1 MVVNPM
7 VFVTRAKHGSASAT
21 ESRDLAEYMRSFVT
35 LPDDTVLSSLPPHPR
50 TTAAE
55 RKPGAMTKP
64 ELVKSKRDLLAE
76 KREREAAMREKFAE
90 WVSSMARIMYRVS
103 ELRRLGMLRDSSD
116 PQSALSVGDD
126 DRPSCS
132 IPSSSG
138 TPASQVICLLKMPA
152 LLPPALPEP
161 APKAR
166 EPPRPKSVWD
176 QVLVDAIDRHKEM
189 TLAFR
194 RRRTVLRKCSRQI
207 EREDEERKARLG
219 IFKRPE
225 MAERAERESQR
236 RLAKWTAQQV
246 LKKWLYVES
255 IMDEQRQIE
264 EDELRSKQD
273 KRVLFDMLHRS
284 TQLLEGQRKVRRSSS
299 VSSAL
304 SDSDREDATNC
315 SYESQ
320 SRRSRRRTTRIDE
333 SHDNV
338 MSMESMRECLPSS
351 GGDDDD
357 DDDDEDAAISPEQ
370 SDVEFA
376 SESSANDDSSNEMN
390 ELALDQDVPVES
402 LLSQYYE
409 MQQQRQSSPMSS
421 EDESDEEMS
430 DAASE
435 DSNLGIEE
443 LAAKTPQHAVE
454 QPFLLRGNLREYQ
467 RQGLD
472 WLASLHQHQINGIL
486 ADEMGLGKTIQT
498 IALLAHLACHR
509 GIWGPHLVIVPT
521 SVLLNWE
528 QEFHRWL
535 PGFKVLTYYGS
546 RAERKQKRKGWS
558 KPNAL
563 HVCVT
568 SYQLAIQDAAV
579 FRRKPW
585 YYMILDEAQAIK
597 NFRSQRWQT
606 LLGVKSAC
614 RLLLTGTPLQNSLIE
629 LWSLMYF
636 LMPQEFG
643 SGDGDEGGEALG
655 FAGLERFR
663 EWFSQPLEKLLAVRP
678 DIAAPVGRGTSEKV
692 AFNTTSFLQGGGE
705 TTESSSMALSTQAE
719 AQQAVQKL
727 HTVLRPHIL
736 RRLKQDVE
744 TQLPDKTEHV
754 VYCHLSKR
762 QRLLYDDF
770 MSRSQTRET
779 LQAGTYLGVMGCLMQ
794 LRKVC
799 NHPDLFETRPI
810 VTSWVM
816 SGAPI
821 AVYGRTEDLVRRML
835 AGGYAAPFLRQS
847 PMPWQDQ
854 AGQTAWR
861 LRGLA
866 ITSCELE
873 TDMVAWKRARQLD
886 ATPALLL
893 RGLERARDALDPT
906 IANGSDWDK
915 LQLRPYASRYR
926 SVRGYTEL
934 QYHASNL
941 RSGDTWM
948 RLAAQNA
955 CRVQGLASK
964 PVYGSGLLQ
973 AVGVA
978 RGVHER
984 LGELATGLVLSGKER
999 LERYNDTIQN
1009 YVFATPAVLVT
1020 NTASDREAVLP
1031 HMRLTCDNA
1040 RIKELVPNILHLR
1053 RRVARHTMPVR
1064 PLEQRLQ
1071 IAFPEPFLLQ
1081 YDCGK
1086 LQALDQLLG
1095 RLVREGHRALVF
1107 TQMTKVLDILEQWLN
1122 LHGYRYLRLDGATK
1136 VEQRWRLT
1144 ERFNHDPKWTVF
1156 ISSTRAGGLGINL
1169 TGADTVIFYDS
1180 DWNHAMDAQ
1189 CQDRC
1194 HRIGQQ
1200 REVHIYRLIS
1210 ERTIEEAIWKKQC
1223 QKRWLNQ
1230 VVIQEGRFDPNAE
1243 RNAGHLGRADAVPDD
1258 VPTDGSGMTAASALG
1273 VGDWYELASAV
1284 LTQSATLGNATEH
1297 SHRQAAVS
1305 ERDAA
1310 QMLSAAE
1317 DEVDAMALKVA
1328 IAEVAQADA
1337 LDMGDEFGSKAVEET
1352 ADRLESA
1359 DPAQEPDEHNDDG
1372 IGHIDDYMFRFNL
1385 AAETL
1390 NAEAEPNA
1398 TEPSAVNESCC
1409 ELEPPVSFAPLI
1421 ASNSGSKR
1429 RGGSVTEREHCEV
1442 KVSEVIQGP
1451 KRHRIES
1458 AELQMAQ
1465 AATAAQDPGADR
1477 AGDGAG
1483 ECSDDEDLNID
1494 GSYAPSPLAGL
1505 DTEDGAMAHLRYSLE
1520 EMELVRS
1527 EAYALGF
1534 SAFLQKYVVD
1544 MGVSVRSL
1552 LEVFCAQPFQGFAIS
1567 DIQSLQLLKYH
1578 LGRFYRNRPRL
1589 SDVNSIEDVVR
1600 LLKQSKRIMVLT
1612 GAGVSVSCGIPDF
1625 RSPTGIYTRL
1635 NDEFGLDDP
1644 QQMFDIEY
1652 FRETPELFYSF
1663 AKELYPYSFT
1673 PAPSHAFI
1681 KLLEDKEKLLRNYT
1695 QNIDTLEHVQ
1705 GIKSVLNCHGSFA
1718 TATCIKCGYKCDG
1731 KDLEDDIMA
1740 MRIAYCPVCKDGP
1753 RKQSAHCTSTG
1764 GHTLDSGGD
1773 SGSANHIYKP
1783 GDSDEDDDD
1792 DDADYGSVQ
1801 GIMKPDITFFG
1812 EMLPDKF
1819 NEALLLDRENVDL
1832 LLVMGSSLKVAPVSD
1847 IMSHLPHAVPQI
1859 VINKTPI
1866 VHLNFD
1872 VQLLGNADDIV
1883 AYLASACGWTLCHS
1897 RIPGGST
1904 DSAEYKQSAPA
1915 PIPTP
1920 ETISVAVRSVNPD
1933 NPDSIEL
1940 SEKTYHVP
1948 SHWHPFPSA
1957 DITGKD
1963 LLIASGDAKVRLAI
1977 DSSDEEC
1984 ESGSDISEEDSDND
1998 GDPMC
2003 PNGEDDEGGDR
2014 SDDSVGSESLARDI
2028 GKTTV

>member
-1 MVVNPM
+1 M
-7 VFVTRAKHGSASAT
+7 
-21 ESRDLAEYMRSFVT
+21 
-35 LPDDTVLSSLPPHPR
+35 PP
-50 TTAAE
+50 
-55 RKPGAMTKP
+55 
-64 ELVKSKRDLLAE
+64 
-76 KREREAAMREKFAE
+76 
-90 WVSSMARIMYRVS
+90 
-103 ELRRLGMLRDSSD
+103 
-116 PQSALSVGDD
+116 
-126 DRPSCS
+126 
-132 IPSSSG
+132 
-138 TPASQVICLLKMPA
+138 

-166 EPPRPKSVWD
+166 EPPRSKSTWD
-176 QVLVDAIDRHKEM
+176 HLLVDIVDRHKEIAL
-189 TLAFR
+189 TSR

-207 EREDEERKARLG
+207 EREDDERKAQLG

-225 MAERAERESQR
+225 MAERAERENRR

-246 LKKWLYVES
+246 LKKWSYVES

-284 TQLLEGQRKVRRSSS
+284 TQLLEGQRMEYRSSDVSSSSSSSAAGSDNEDVTTGQTSPRESLPRRSGRKNT
-299 VSSAL
+299 L
-304 SDSDREDATNC
+304 IGEP
-315 SYESQ
+315 
-320 SRRSRRRTTRIDE
+320 
-333 SHDNV
+333 HDHV

-351 GGDDDD
+351 G
-357 DDDDEDAAISPEQ
+357 DDEDAAISPEQ
-370 SDVEFA
+370 SDVEFT
-376 SESSANDDSSNEMN
+376 SESSANDDSDDEMN
-390 ELALDQDVPVES
+390 DLALDQDVPVES

-409 MQQQRQSSPMSS
+409 MQQQRQSHTMSS
-421 EDESDEEMS
+421 DGESEDNVVSEEDEEMADAES
-430 DAASE
+430 DNA
-435 DSNLGIEE
+435 DLGIEE
-443 LAAKTPQHAVE
+443 LTAGTPQHAVD
-454 QPFLLRGNLREYQ
+454 QPFLLRGDLREYQ

-568 SYQLAIQDAAV
+568 SYQLAIQDATV

-636 LMPQEFG
+636 LMPQEFS

-655 FAGLERFR
+655 FAGLDRFR

-678 DIAAPVGRGTSEKV
+678 DIAVPVGRDTSEKV

-705 TTESSSMALSTQAE
+705 AESLPSSSMALTTQAE

-810 VTSWVM
+810 VTSWAT

-821 AVYGRTEDLVRRML
+821 AAYGKTEDLVRRML
-835 AGGYAAPFLRQS
+835 ADDHSEPLSRDS
-847 PMPWQDQ
+847 PKPWQGQ

-861 LRGLA
+861 LRGLVV
-866 ITSCELE
+866 TSGELE
-873 TDMVAWKRARQLD
+873 TDAAGWERARQLD
-886 ATPALLL
+886 ATPALLH
-893 RGLERARDALDPT
+893 RGLQRVQHALNP
-906 IANGSDWDK
+906 ALESSSNWNE

-926 SVRGYTEL
+926 TVRGYTEL
-934 QYHASNL
+934 QYHASNVK
-941 RSGDTWM
+941 SGDALM
-948 RLAAQNA
+948 RLADQNA
-955 CRVQGLASK
+955 CRVQGFAFK

-973 AVGVA
+973 TVNLVQDVGQ
-978 RGVHER
+978 R
-984 LGELATGLVLSGKER
+984 LGGLAAGLVLSGKER
-999 LERYNDTIQN
+999 LERYQDIIEN
-1009 YVFATPAVLVT
+1009 YVFATPAVLIT

-1031 HMRLTCDNA
+1031 HMRLAGSSDSV
-1040 RIKELVPNILHLR
+1040 IKDLVPNILHLR
-1053 RRVARHTMPVR
+1053 RRIARHTLPIR

-1086 LQALDQLLG
+1086 LQALDRLLG

-1107 TQMTKVLDILEQWLN
+1107 TQMTKVLDILEKWLN

-1210 ERTIEEAIWKKQC
+1210 DRTVEEAIWKKQC

-1230 VVIQEGRFDPNAE
+1230 VVIQEGRFDPNAD
-1243 RNAGHLGRADAVPDD
+1243 RSTSRSVQAGALHDEVPI
-1258 VPTDGSGMTAASALG
+1258 DGSGAAAAALG
-1273 VGDWYELASAV
+1273 VGDWYDLASAV
-1284 LTQSATLGNATEH
+1284 LTQSVHASDSVEH
-1297 SHRQAAVS
+1297 SRRQAAVS

-1310 QMLSAAE
+1310 RMLSAAE

-1337 LDMGDEFGSKAVEET
+1337 LDMGDDDEPGSKSVEET
-1352 ADRLESA
+1352 VDQ
-1359 DPAQEPDEHNDDG
+1359 PMEPEEHGDGENDDG
-1372 IGHIDDYMFRFNL
+1372 IGHIDDYMLRFL
-1385 AAETL
+1385 
-1390 NAEAEPNA
+1390 
-1398 TEPSAVNESCC
+1398 
-1409 ELEPPVSFAPLI
+1409 
-1421 ASNSGSKR
+1421 
-1429 RGGSVTEREHCEV
+1429 
-1442 KVSEVIQGP
+1442 
-1451 KRHRIES
+1451 
-1458 AELQMAQ
+1458 
-1465 AATAAQDPGADR
+1465 
-1477 AGDGAG
+1477 
-1483 ECSDDEDLNID
+1483 
-1494 GSYAPSPLAGL
+1494 
-1505 DTEDGAMAHLRYSLE
+1505 
-1520 EMELVRS
+1520 
-1527 EAYALGF
+1527 
-1534 SAFLQKYVVD
+1534 
-1544 MGVSVRSL
+1544 
-1552 LEVFCAQPFQGFAIS
+1552 
-1567 DIQSLQLLKYH
+1567 
-1578 LGRFYRNRPRL
+1578 
-1589 SDVNSIEDVVR
+1589 
-1600 LLKQSKRIMVLT
+1600 
-1612 GAGVSVSCGIPDF
+1612 
-1625 RSPTGIYTRL
+1625 
-1635 NDEFGLDDP
+1635 
-1644 QQMFDIEY
+1644 
-1652 FRETPELFYSF
+1652 
-1663 AKELYPYSFT
+1663 
-1673 PAPSHAFI
+1673 
-1681 KLLEDKEKLLRNYT
+1681 
-1695 QNIDTLEHVQ
+1695 
-1705 GIKSVLNCHGSFA
+1705 
-1718 TATCIKCGYKCDG
+1718 
-1731 KDLEDDIMA
+1731 
-1740 MRIAYCPVCKDGP
+1740 
-1753 RKQSAHCTSTG
+1753 
-1764 GHTLDSGGD
+1764 
-1773 SGSANHIYKP
+1773 
-1783 GDSDEDDDD
+1783 
-1792 DDADYGSVQ
+1792 
-1801 GIMKPDITFFG
+1801 
-1812 EMLPDKF
+1812 
-1819 NEALLLDRENVDL
+1819 
-1832 LLVMGSSLKVAPVSD
+1832 
-1847 IMSHLPHAVPQI
+1847 
-1859 VINKTPI
+1859 
-1866 VHLNFD
+1866 
-1872 VQLLGNADDIV
+1872 
-1883 AYLASACGWTLCHS
+1883 
-1897 RIPGGST
+1897 
-1904 DSAEYKQSAPA
+1904 
-1915 PIPTP
+1915 
-1920 ETISVAVRSVNPD
+1920 
-1933 NPDSIEL
+1933 
-1940 SEKTYHVP
+1940 
-1948 SHWHPFPSA
+1948 SA
-1957 DITGKD
+1957 D
-1963 LLIASGDAKVRLAI
+1963 
-1977 DSSDEEC
+1977 
-1984 ESGSDISEEDSDND
+1984 NF
-1998 GDPMC
+1998 
-2003 PNGEDDEGGDR
+2003 
-2014 SDDSVGSESLARDI
+2014 
-2028 GKTTV
+2028 